1 MRILDIINRTAP
13 FLENHGVESPRL
25 NIELLLAHLL
35 GKRRLDL
42 YLEFERELDEPT
54 LAKLREMVKRRAAGE
69 PLQYITGE
77 AEFCGL
83 KFVVDRRVLIPRPE
97 TELLVETVLE
107 QVKPRLTLH
116 ASRFTLVDLGTGSG
130 CIAVALAKKVDGA
143 EVYATDSSAEA
154 LAVARGNAAR
164 HGVEKKIR
172 FLQGDLLQVIPDSL
186 RVDVLVSNP
195 PYIASGELAGLPKE
209 VRDFEPVQA
218 LVAGEDGLK
227 VIRRIVSD
235 ASRFLLPDGILALE
249 LGAGQ
254 RAAVESLCAARGL
267 QVTKVVKDLQG
278 HERVIMAQR
287 KL

>member
-1 MRILDIINRTAP
+1 M
-13 FLENHGVESPRL
+13 ESPRL

-42 YLEFERELDEPT
+42 YLEFEHELDD
-54 LAKLREMVKRRAAGE
+54 LALEKLREMVKRRAAGE

-83 KFVVDRRVLIPRPE
+83 KFMVDRRVLIPRPE

-107 QVKPRLTLH
+107 QVKALTTHHSPL
-116 ASRFTLVDLGTGSG
+116 TIIDLCTGSG
-130 CIAVALAKKVDGA
+130 CIAVALAKKLD
-143 EVYATDSSAEA
+143 EVEIYASDSSVEA
-154 LAVARGNAAR
+154 ITVAQGNAAR

-249 LGAGQ
+249 LGTGQ
-254 RAAVESLCAARGL
+254 RAAVERLCAQHGL

-278 HERVIMAQR
+278 HVRVIMAR
-287 KL
+287 ALSV

>member
-1 MRILDIINRTAP
+1 M
-13 FLENHGVESPRL
+13 GSPRL
-25 NIELLLAHLL
+25 NIELMLAHML

-42 YLEFERELDEPT
+42 YMEFERELDEPA
-54 LAKLREMVKRRAAGE
+54 LEKLREMVKRRAAGE

-83 KFVVDRRVLIPRPE
+83 KFAVDRQVLIPRPE

-107 QVKPRLTLH
+107 QLKEGVRSQKSEVRII
-116 ASRFTLVDLGTGSG
+116 DLCTGSG
-130 CIAVALAKKVDGA
+130 CVAVALAKNL
-143 EVYATDSSAEA
+143 ENTTIFSTDISTDA
-154 LAVARGNAAR
+154 LAVARRNAAR

-172 FLQGDLLQVIPDSL
+172 FLQGDLLSVIPDSL
-186 RVDVLVSNP
+186 RADVLVSNP
-195 PYIASGELAGLPKE
+195 PYIASGELVGLPKE

-227 VIRRIVSD
+227 VIRRIVAN

-254 RAAVESLCAARGL
+254 RVAVEQLCAQHGL
-267 QVTKVVKDLQG
+267 QMVKVVKDLQG
-278 HERVIMAQR
+278 HERVIVAR
-287 KL
+287 AR